1 MGNGSPCFEFFT
13 KGFAPG
19 STFYMVSFVKTTQAV
34 LLFVSVLTAFIIG
47 KEVYPRI
54 VDRPVIVEKVVKVP
68 VEVKVEIP
76 VLKEVIKEVPAKL
89 TSQQSDAVLTYKRIE
104 AASLEVRGRSDND
117 VLPTTDGKAHP
128 EVDPYALKI
137 YATSPKT
144 RVFISISG
152 AAQECCDKDEIFA
165 IVQAR
170 MQQVGLE
177 CEIASTDVM
186 VAMFQSPNVIIIQV
200 RLMEASQYAYCG
212 LVSTSFKQSA
222 IGMNSQANPAIGP
235 WKQFSVTPLTEDIL
249 IRVGKTAARSYV
261 KENINTQLEI
271 VCGVMAK
278 ELKK

>member
-1 MGNGSPCFEFFT
+1 
-13 KGFAPG
+13 
-19 STFYMVSFVKTTQAV
+19 MVSLVKTTQAV

-54 VDRPVIVEKVVKVP
+54 VDRPVLVEKVVKVP
-68 VEVKVEIP
+68 VEVKVP
-76 VLKEVIKEVPAKL
+76 VIKEVIKEVPAKL
-89 TSQQSDAVLTYKRIE
+89 TPQQSDAILTYQRIE
-104 AASLEVRGRSDND
+104 AAFSEVRGLSDND
-117 VLPTTDGKAHP
+117 VLPTTDGKVHP
-128 EVDPYALKI
+128 EVDPYGVKI
-137 YATSPKT
+137 YTSSRKT
-144 RVFISISG
+144 RVFISISRV
-152 AAQECCDKDEIFA
+152 AQECCDKDEIFA

-170 MQQVGLE
+170 MQLVGLE
-177 CEIASTDVM
+177 CEMASTDAM

>member
-1 MGNGSPCFEFFT
+1 MVCGVKSFYIVSAIISATCAFF
-13 KGFAPG
+13 
-19 STFYMVSFVKTTQAV
+19 V
-34 LLFVSVLTAFIIG
+34 G
-47 KEVYPRI
+47 KELFPRI

-76 VLKEVIKEVPAKL
+76 VIKEVIKEVPAKL
-89 TSQQSDAVLTYKRIE
+89 TSQQSDAVLAYQRIE
-104 AASLEVRGRSDND
+104 AASSAVRGPSDND
-117 VLPTTDGKAHP
+117 VLPTTDGKVHP
-128 EVDPYALKI
+128 EVDPYGVKL
-137 YATSPKT
+137 YASSRKT

-170 MQQVGLE
+170 MQLVGLE
-177 CEIASTDVM
+177 CEMASTDAM

-235 WKQFSVTPLTEDIL
+235 WKQFSVTPLEEDIL
-249 IRVGKTAARSYV
+249 IRVGKTAARSYI
-261 KENINTQLEI
+261 KENVSTQLET